1 MSSNLVKSIARN
13 IVAVINH
20 APNPVSSFAYIE
32 AKVPG
37 FAETDPSHAWT
48 FEFDDEDGD
57 PSLLWDGMTAAGRD
71 ALGIVLREGRV
82 ALTPLS
88 QLIYL
93 LENRWPHDPAWVPMG
108 LARANLANLSGQG
121 RLFYLPEEGIEEIM
135 RMARAQGN
143 EAEWTRLDV
152 DHRSARRRA

>member
-1 MSSNLVKSIARN
+1 
-13 IVAVINH
+13 
-20 APNPVSSFAYIE
+20 
-32 AKVPG
+32 
-37 FAETDPSHAWT
+37 
-48 FEFDDEDGD
+48 
-57 PSLLWDGMTAAGRD
+57 MTAAGRE
-71 ALGIVLREGRV
+71 ALSIVLREGRV

-88 QLIYL
+88 VLFYLIADRYPQDP
-93 LENRWPHDPAWVPMG
+93 RWISMG

-121 RLFYLPEEGIEEIM
+121 RLFYLPEEAIEEIM